1 MKPNL
6 DFIEVYK
13 KAHPMMTK
21 QDCQKAYN
29 SEWAILKKELGEGND
44 ARLKK
49 VSQVIV
55 PIYFQKLQSR
65 FKFLHY
71 YSSSREYFRLN
82 KISSY
87 TVCCT
92 FL

>member
-6 DFIEVYK
+6 EKTYTDFIKVYK

-21 QDCQKAYN
+21 QGCQKAYN

-49 VSQVIV
+49 VSQV
-55 PIYFQKLQSR
+55 
-65 FKFLHY
+65 FLLHN
-71 YSSSREYFRLN
+71 YSDSSNLFSE
-82 KISSY
+82 I
-87 TVCCT
+87 TV
-92 FL
+92 

>member
-6 DFIEVYK
+6 EKTYTDFIEVYK
-13 KAHPMMTK
+13 IAHPMMTK

-49 VSQVIV
+49 VNQV
-55 PIYFQKLQSR
+55 
-65 FKFLHY
+65 FLLHK
-71 YSSSREYFRLN
+71 YSDSSNLFSE
-82 KISSY
+82 I
-87 TVCCT
+87 TV
-92 FL
+92 